1 MHGSCMN
8 WAWLSAM
15 HIEKDLESALVLD
28 SKVNKEYILDK
39 TTEKLHHK
47 KKVGDREGLF
57 ALPSLSV

>member
-1 MHGSCMN
+1 
-8 WAWLSAM
+8 M
-15 HIEKDLESALVLD
+15 HIEKDLESALALD
-28 SKVNKEYILDK
+28 SKVNKEYRLDK